1 MMKKQQNSIKPIPI
15 PSPQAERDSL
25 PEQLQDVSPTVS
37 AIKNDALEKDENC
50 SRL

>member
-15 PSPQAERDSL
+15 PQAERDSL
-25 PEQLQDVSPTVS
+25 PEQPQDVSPTVS